1 MDLKVV
7 LIIESKV
14 VPCQNL
20 FDQFYEVF
28 CMELLENSR
37 AEGFS
42 ACFIAFTVW
51 KFVYSDVTSRVT
63 RRVSSGKL
71 IGKDCSF
78 NRKSV
83 VSLG

>member
-28 CMELLENSR
+28 YMGLLELR
-37 AEGFS
+37 ASLHASMPSLCGM
-42 ACFIAFTVW
+42 
-51 KFVYSDVTSRVT
+51 FVYSDVTSRVT

-71 IGKDCSF
+71 FVKDCSF
-78 NRKSV
+78 NRKSI